1 MAGKDD
7 RLGMR
12 DTGSATLSPWT
23 IVGIGWALCAL
34 LAVLAGKTLHADAQA
49 ALPAGQERSWVTD
62 ATTWLDRASRDS
74 GLAGLV
80 ESSGKT
86 RDRLYDTHIRV
97 GTRKAPS
104 TPGSGGVENDAVAV
118 AVPPGDDDSAG
129 TIEESPDLDGAAAA
143 AVVGPPRP
151 ARILL
156 VGASSIQFELG
167 RALENRFETFDGV
180 TVERY
185 GQHSTGLSRP
195 DYFDWI
201 AHAEKLRD
209 EFQPDL
215 VLAQFGGNDCQGMT
229 DHDGKAV
236 GQFGTEAW
244 DDGYYARVRA
254 FVDLFHEKG
263 IGVVFM
269 GMPIMRAKSFRSKMI
284 RLNGVVQVA
293 VEHAAQEDGARVL
306 FISTHDMTVDENGGY
321 MEIAQVGDR
330 RRIIRAT
337 DGAHLTN
344 DGALLVSG
352 QILDILGES
361 YTFESAAPA
370 GDPAASPDAAAP

>member
-1 MAGKDD
+1 MT
-7 RLGMR
+7 

-23 IVGIGWALCAL
+23 VVGVGWALFAL
-34 LAVLAGKTLHADAQA
+34 LAVLSGKSLHADAQA
-49 ALPAGQERSWVTD
+49 ALPAGEERSWVTD
-62 ATTWLDRASRDS
+62 ATAWLDRAARES
-74 GLAGLV
+74 GLGDLTEDAGEV
-80 ESSGKT
+80 
-86 RDRLYDTHIRV
+86 RDRVYDAHLRL
-97 GTRKAPS
+97 GTRAED
-104 TPGSGGVENDAVAV
+104 PGDADPGGVGADPRTWEDDDSAE
-118 AVPPGDDDSAG
+118 GDDDSAEG
-129 TIEESPDLDGAAAA
+129 EVETALAE
-143 AVVGPPRP
+143 GPPRP
-151 ARILL
+151 RRILL

-167 RALENRFETFDGV
+167 RALENRFETFEGV
-180 TVERY
+180 AVERY

-201 AHAEKLRD
+201 AHAEELRD

-229 DHDGKAV
+229 DHEARAV

-244 DDGYYARVRA
+244 DDGYYSRVRA
-254 FVDLFHEKG
+254 FIDLFHEKD

-269 GMPIMRAKSFRSKMI
+269 GMPIMRAKSFRAKMI

-293 VEHAAQEDGARVL
+293 VEHAAQEDGAEVL
-306 FISTHDMTVDENGGY
+306 FIDTHDMTVDADGNY

-344 DGALLVSG
+344 DGAVLVSG
-352 QILDILGES
+352 EILEILGQH
-361 YTFESAAPA
+361 YTFEATTPA
-370 GDPAASPDAAAP
+370 DESAASPDAAAP